1 MGPLWAAPPSAP
13 SVSTLTQG
21 WRVRCRGLEQALDQM
36 EAERAAK
43 SSTSAAAG
51 PLSGGEFQVPDA
63 APSPRDTRKVMMKGR
78 KAAAWRHLTLPERDA
93 LTVLTAICKA
103 RPARGRV

>member
-1 MGPLWAAPPSAP
+1 MLKVAGVA
-13 SVSTLTQG
+13 
-21 WRVRCRGLEQALDQM
+21 RRGLEQALDQM

-43 SSTSAAAG
+43 SGAGAPGEAAA
-51 PLSGGEFQVPDA
+51 PDA
-63 APSPRDTRKVMMKGR
+63 APSPRDTRKVMMRGR

-103 RPARGRV
+103 RAGAVRN